1 MKTLSFFLLALTFSN
16 LTWATV
22 EYGYLTTEDG
32 VNATLTLNEGELFE
46 IIEVWGDSRTRNE
59 QGIIENFEPTYY
71 LRGVNPQ
78 TNKALLISEFD
89 YNGSPTISLFYG
101 PLELTLTAPGTSQI
115 NVLYKLIRIPNPQP
129 VSQ

>member
-1 MKTLSFFLLALTFSN
+1 MNIKIKILAYFLLALTFSN

-22 EYGYLTTEDG
+22 EYGYLTTEEG

-46 IIEVWGDSRTRNE
+46 IIEVSGDKYS
-59 QGIIENFEPTYY
+59 GSYSASYY
-71 LRGVNPQ
+71 LRGVNPL
-78 TNKALLISEFD
+78 TSKVLLVSDFD

-101 PLELTLTAPGTSQI
+101 PLELTLTAPGTNRI
-115 NVLYKLIRIPNPQP
+115 NVLYKLIRVPNPQP